1 MGSVHCATN
10 QTALSLPSRQTSALV
25 VASPHSGRVYS
36 PEFLR
41 LSRLGTSA
49 LRHSEDCFVDELF
62 SDAPG
67 LGSPLLCALVPR
79 CFVDVNR
86 SPNELDRK
94 MFRGAFPSYANT
106 QSDKV
111 LSGMGVIPRLAASGA
126 EIYAQPLPISLARQR
141 LLAHYFPYHKLLRR
155 LLWETYEQFG
165 YVMLLDCHSMPSPL
179 FQGGSASTFD
189 VVLGDR
195 HGRSCSSLMVDKAE
209 AILTEQGYTVGRN
222 TPYAGGFITEYYGR
236 PERGVNVL
244 QIEISRALYMDE
256 KNFCRGAGLSRV
268 RANMS
273 MLTEVLGKIQLF
285 AQAAE

>member
-1 MGSVHCATN
+1 MSSAYCATN
-10 QTALSLPSRQTSALV
+10 QAALYVPGRQTSALV
-25 VASPHSGRVYS
+25 IASPHSGRVYS

-41 LSRLGTSA
+41 LSRLGTNA
-49 LRHSEDCFVDELF
+49 LRRSEDCFVDELF
-62 SDAPG
+62 SDSPG
-67 LGSPLLCALVPR
+67 LGSPLLCALIPR

-86 SPNELDRK
+86 GPNELDRK
-94 MFRGAFPSYANT
+94 MFRGAFPGYTKT

-126 EIYAQPLPISLARQR
+126 EIYAQPLPISLARRR
-141 LLAHYFPYHKLLRR
+141 LLAHYFPYHKMLRCLLR
-155 LLWETYEQFG
+155 ETYEQFG

-179 FQGGSASTFD
+179 SQGGSASMFD

-195 HGRSCSSLMVDKAE
+195 HGKSCSSLMVDEAE

-236 PERGVNVL
+236 PERGFNVL

-256 KNFCRGAGLSRV
+256 KNFCRGVGMSRV

-273 MLTEVLGKIQLF
+273 TLTEALGKIQLF